1 MFRSAARSDSFF
13 LRSSNG
19 LSRRV
24 TRKRCRSRPS
34 RLGRLVDR
42 QCGFGAWTSLRLE
55 TSSSLRLVR
64 LIAKKRIR
72 PVRRRRCTTASRC
85 TPRDARPPSQGPSRR
100 RDERKTMVT
109 DVVGGA
115 RTYAI
120 KGLQGAYVRCP
131 RREYAHVRHGCRTAD
146 RTQRRPRPGC
156 SHRVRGDGQRGL
168 RAQRRTAVRLTVS
181 EAGLDVA
188 WIFGTYRRSW

>member
-1 MFRSAARSDSFF
+1 
-13 LRSSNG
+13 
-19 LSRRV
+19 
-24 TRKRCRSRPS
+24 
-34 RLGRLVDR
+34 
-42 QCGFGAWTSLRLE
+42 
-55 TSSSLRLVR
+55 
-64 LIAKKRIR
+64 
-72 PVRRRRCTTASRC
+72 
-85 TPRDARPPSQGPSRR
+85 
-100 RDERKTMVT
+100 MVT

-188 WIFGTYRRSW
+188 WIFGTYRRSWEEIRRIRLLHSRFDPTRIQQIEVVFANHGPLELFDRLSDFNELVAELRETQSQLVED